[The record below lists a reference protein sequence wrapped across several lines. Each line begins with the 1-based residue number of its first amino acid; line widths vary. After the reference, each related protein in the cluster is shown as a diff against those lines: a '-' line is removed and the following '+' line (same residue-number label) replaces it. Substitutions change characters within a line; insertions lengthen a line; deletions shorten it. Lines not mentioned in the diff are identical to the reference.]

1 MALLLR
7 SASAS
12 GKTTVAMGAAAGESL
27 QTIAVKSSNKL
38 QSNRRTQVLTSN
50 KCRIDLH
57 LNKICQKLTIC
68 WYTWSFNFLLRRM
81 LQIHILFAGWLNMI
95 QNSGKFTSIPSAQ
108 GPNIVDGL
116 LKMHGISTS
125 KNATKQ
131 STKKFNGCTHSSR
144 LLHPKNKPLRGPLR
158 ARHYGINLSQRAS
171 ARWIFFVPGRD
182 LLVVGVWSFRPPLKV
197 EDRLIEV
204 GIRGK
209 ESWFKETCN
218 RT

>member
-1 MALLLR
+1 MLKILFFFVPFFLGWVLVLGGIPSFSFGSSQSDGSWGMACSCCSDSTWLVVVPWRFSLGR
-7 SASAS
+7 PRPR

-158 ARHYGINLSQRAS
+158 ARR
-171 ARWIFFVPGRD
+171 
-182 LLVVGVWSFRPPLKV
+182 
-197 EDRLIEV
+197 
-204 GIRGK
+204 
-209 ESWFKETCN
+209 
-218 RT
+218 